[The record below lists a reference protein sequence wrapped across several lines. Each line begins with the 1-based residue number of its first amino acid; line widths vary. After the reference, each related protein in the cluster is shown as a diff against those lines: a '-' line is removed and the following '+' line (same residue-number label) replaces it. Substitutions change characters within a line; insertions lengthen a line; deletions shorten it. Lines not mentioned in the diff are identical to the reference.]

1 MMKENKD
8 PRPSNKRSR
17 DGSSSAA
24 PRRRRSSIHPLA
36 VREKQ
41 SIQERRLIRARFD
54 KEYED
59 NKKNAAALGDS
70 SRDDLMKAMTKR
82 KEIYEDVYHSTEAYK
97 DAQLGNQLTDAILR
111 QSRQDFSLLT
121 PLEFF
126 RNIKNRYYDDNSE
139 SLNWSALSQFCIP
152 VREYPMHFGYVSE
165 VLDDDIQEKRT
176 IVRRTRTQK
185 MFGKDMKATQPNE
198 FAIEDN
204 NKENDQQK
212 RVDEMSRHLN
222 RARECDFFEFVCN
235 PISVAQTCENIFD
248 LAFLVKNDMAVVF
261 LKDGIAR
268 IRYHAVGSGE
278 RKHIGGKNISNN
290 QLIWQYSSD
299 LHSEVLRSYG
309 WTKDTPSKY
318 IPDRSK
324 QYNEL
329 FGQISEAEESDE
341 ETTVSE

>member
-1 MMKENKD
+1 MTQENKD
-8 PRPSNKRSR
+8 PRPSNKRPR
-17 DGSSSAA
+17 DESSSGA
-24 PRRRRSSIHPLA
+24 PRRTRSSIRPLGA
-36 VREKQ
+36 REKQ
-41 SIQERRLIRARFD
+41 TIQQRRLIRARFD
-54 KEYED
+54 KEYEV

-126 RNIKNRYYDDNSE
+126 RNIKNRYYNDNSE
-139 SLNWSALSQFCIP
+139 SLNWSALTNFTTP
-152 VREYPMHFGYVSE
+152 LRDYPMHFGYVSE
-165 VLDDDIQEKRT
+165 LIDDDIQEKRT
-176 IVRRTRTQK
+176 IVRRIRTQK
-185 MFGKDMKATQPNE
+185 MFGKNMKATQPNE
-198 FAIEDN
+198 FAVEDN
-204 NKENDQQK
+204 KKENDQQK

-222 RARECDFFEFVCN
+222 KARECDFFEFVCN
-235 PISVAQTCENIFD
+235 PLSVAQTCENIFD

-268 IRYHAVGSGE
+268 VRFHAVTGSG
-278 RKHIGGKNISNN
+278 RKHVGGKNVSNN
-290 QLIWQYSSD
+290 QLIWQYNSD

-324 QYNEL
+324 QYDEL
-329 FGQISEAEESDE
+329 FGPITEAEESNE
-341 ETTVSE
+341 ESTVSE